1 MTKKT
6 IFFRVD
12 GDDGTKVGLGHLNR
26 IVKIFFNIKKKY
38 NRKFDYVFI
47 LKEYKTGKKFLKKK
61 IKNKL
66 KIIPYNK
73 LNKIIINNKDIFIID
88 TLGIEKKLSILLKKN
103 KISKILSFDE
113 TNLSN
118 LKSGIIINGIFFAK
132 KKLKK
137 NKKVKIYQGT
147 KYLILDKKFSK
158 FKQKKKQNLLN
169 NVLVT
174 SGGSDHKNMMYK
186 VIKVLLKF
194 FDLKKINAAVGFGVR
209 KNNILFKIQ
218 NKKVRFVKNAAN
230 LSNLLSECSIC
241 ICSGGTVMFESIAS
255 GNKPLV
261 IQTYENQKY
270 AIKYFKNK
278 RAIVNLHTIN
288 SRNFEKKLFKTIKR
302 KIKIKNNLP
311 YLNKRNNLVDG
322 KGLFR
327 VFQIIEKFI
336 N

>member
-137 NKKVKIYQGT
+137 NNKVKIYQGT

-218 NKKVRFVKNAAN
+218 NKKVRFVKNAAS

-302 KIKIKNNLP
+302 KIKIKNNLS
-311 YLNKRNNLVDG
+311 YINKRNNLVGG